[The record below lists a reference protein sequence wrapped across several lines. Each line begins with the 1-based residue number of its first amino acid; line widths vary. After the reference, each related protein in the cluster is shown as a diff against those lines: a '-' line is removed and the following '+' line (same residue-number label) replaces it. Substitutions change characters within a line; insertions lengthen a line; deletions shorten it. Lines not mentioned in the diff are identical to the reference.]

1 VVFALIE
8 TILFM
13 WVFGAD
19 KAWKEMNQGGD
30 IKIPMFF
37 YYVMKYITPVILLTL
52 MIWWFLQSALPKL
65 LLENVS
71 PENVPYIWGAR
82 ILMITVAAVIILM
95 VKKAWAIN
103 NHNKVM

>member
-1 VVFALIE
+1 
-8 TILFM
+8 M

-37 YYVMKYITPVILLTL
+37 YYVMKYVTPVILMVL
-52 MIWWFLQSALPKL
+52 MAWWFFQSAVPTL
-65 LLENVS
+65 LLENAV

-82 ILMITVAAVIILM
+82 ILMVAIAIILMLM
-95 VKKAWAIN
+95 VKKAWANN
-103 NHNKVM
+103 NHNEVI